1 MTMFRKTL
9 LALAALIVLPAPL
22 SAGPEKVEFPT
33 SYRLWQSFGVLDRYD
48 RKTVRFLYANPAA
61 MAAETGK
68 AIPNGAILVLE
79 ERKAK
84 LGADGNPVRNAE
96 GRFIAED
103 ELVAVN
109 VQERRAGWG
118 AEYPAAK
125 RNAEW
130 EYASFLP
137 NGQRN
142 AAANIESCFTC
153 HKPWVDQDYT
163 LIFGAFVN
171 AGKK

>member
-1 MTMFRKTL
+1 MTAFRKTL
-9 LALAALIVLPAPL
+9 LAVAALVVLPAPL
-22 SAGPEKVEFPT
+22 AAGPEKVEFPA

-61 MAAETGK
+61 MTAEPGK
-68 AIPNGAILVLE
+68 PTPNGAVLVLE

-96 GRFIAED
+96 GRFIAEAD
-103 ELVAVN
+103 VVAVN

-130 EYASFLP
+130 EYASFQP

-142 AAANIESCFTC
+142 ANANIDACFSC

-163 LIFGAFVN
+163 LIFGVFVRD
-171 AGKK
+171 GKK

>member
-9 LALAALIVLPAPL
+9 LAAAALALLPAPL

-33 SYRLWQSFGVLDRYD
+33 SYRLWQSFGVLDRYE

-68 AIPNGAILVLE
+68 AIPNGAILVLV

-84 LGADGNPVRNAE
+84 LGADGNPV
-96 GRFIAED
+96 
-103 ELVAVN
+103 
-109 VQERRAGWG
+109 
-118 AEYPAAK
+118 
-125 RNAEW
+125 
-130 EYASFLP
+130 
-137 NGQRN
+137 RN